1 MKKNL
6 FLLLLTN
13 LLIFTVFCQEQYSR
27 AKIWTDTKGM
37 NELANLGLAV
47 DHASVKKNTFIISDF
62 SEREIQKAKDAG
74 FKVDILIEDVKA
86 FYVDRAYKNIG
97 VQKNSTCPESS
108 GNSFDPTV
116 PSNFEL
122 GSMAGFYTYQEYLD
136 ILDDMYAQFPNLI
149 SERAAVS
156 DTLSHEGRE
165 IFYVKMSNDPAV
177 DQSKPKVLYT
187 SLHHA
192 REPGSLSETIFFM
205 WYILENYGTD
215 PEVTYLM
222 DNLEIFCV
230 PMINPDGYVHNVV
243 NDPNGGGMHR
253 KNKNPNVGN
262 VNDNP
267 GVDLNRNYSYQWGT
281 TGVDLGDEN
290 SDTYPGSGP
299 FSEPETKNMKKIAEN
314 WNVSFAFNAHTY
326 TGLLLY
332 PIGATEQEFAADH
345 DYFDAYTS
353 HMVKFNNYDP
363 DKSSGLYPASGDS
376 DDYMY
381 KDEDVFAVT
390 PEVGFNGFWPPVNQI
405 TPDCIDMLFPN
416 LVMAHLPLVYG
427 ATESTDLSSTI
438 VDMSGDFNH
447 KIQRLGQQNGTLTVS
462 IEPLSG
468 IQSVGNAINYNLN
481 IEEVQT
487 GSISYTLDPAIQYGD
502 EIKYVLVTDNGDWQ
516 NRDTIIKTFGDAT
529 LQFSDDAANA
539 ENWSGDWDLTSEDYF
554 SPDFSFT
561 DSPNGEY
568 NNNENNTYIFND
580 TVDLSEATSAYTRFR
595 AKWDIEAGY
604 DYVQFQVSTD
614 FGNSWIPQCG
624 KFTRPGVQNWGEP
637 QPVGEP
643 LYDGT
648 QNNWV
653 MEEISLTDY
662 IGEQIMFRFILVSD
676 QGVTEDGFYFD
687 DFQILYDLESDASL
701 EEHNSTSFKLIP
713 NPSNDEVQISLNE
726 FVNNGSVSIID
737 ATGKLVNRTEI
748 SHQTNTIPLDVSSYD
763 QGVYF
768 VSITVDGETSQPQR
782 MVVVH

>member
-1 MKKNL
+1 MKKKL
-6 FLLLLTN
+6 FLLFLTN
-13 LLIFTVFCQEQYSR
+13 ILILSAFCQEQYSR
-27 AKIWTDTKGM
+27 ARIWTTTETI
-37 NELANLGLAV
+37 NELANLGLAI
-47 DHASVKKNTFIISDF
+47 DHSVVKRNTYVISDF
-62 SEREIQKAKDAG
+62 SETEIQKVRDAG

-86 FYVDRAYKNIG
+86 FYVNRAYQNMGDEKNA
-97 VQKNSTCPESS
+97 TCPENS
-108 GNSFDPTV
+108 GSSFDPAI
-116 PSNFEL
+116 PSNFSL

-136 ILDDMYAQFPNLI
+136 VLDDMYATFPNLI
-149 SERAAVS
+149 TQRARIS

-165 IFYVKMSNDPAV
+165 IFYVKMSNDPTV
-177 DQSKPKVLYT
+177 DQGKPRVLYS

-205 WYILENYGTD
+205 WYMLENYGTD

-262 VNDNP
+262 SNP

-281 TGVDLGDEN
+281 TGVDLGDED
-290 SDTYPGSGP
+290 SDVYPGSGP
-299 FSEPETKNMKKIAEN
+299 FSEPETQNMKKIAEN
-314 WNVSFAFNAHTY
+314 WNISFAFNAHTH
-326 TGLLLY
+326 GGMLLF
-332 PIGATEQEFAADH
+332 PIGATSQEFADDH

-353 HMVKFNNYDP
+353 HMVKFNNYDQY
-363 DKSSGLYPASGDS
+363 KSSGLYPASGDS

-381 KDEDVFAVT
+381 KDEGVFAVT
-390 PEVGFNGFWPPVNQI
+390 PEIGFNGFWPPANQI
-405 TPDCIDMLFPN
+405 TPDCIDMLYPN

-427 ATESTDLSSTI
+427 VTESTDLSSTI

-447 KIQRLGQQNGTLTVS
+447 EIQRLGQQNGTLTVS
-462 IEPLSG
+462 IEPISG
-468 IQSVGNAINYNLN
+468 IQSVGSPIAYNLVL
-481 IEEVQT
+481 EEIQT

-502 EIKYVLVTDNGDWQ
+502 EIKYVLATDNGDWVK
-516 NRDTIIKTFGDAT
+516 RDTIVKTFGDAT

-539 ENWSGDWDLTSEDYF
+539 DNWSGDWGLTTEDFF
-554 SPDFSFT
+554 SPDYSFT
-561 DSPNGEY
+561 DSPNNDYVDDEFSIY
-568 NNNENNTYIFND
+568 TFNNTI
-580 TVDLSEATSAYTRFR
+580 DLTNATGAYTRFR

-614 FGNSWIPQCG
+614 NGNSWIPQCG
-624 KFTRPGVQNWGEP
+624 KYTRPGVQNWGQP

-648 QNNWV
+648 QNTWV
-653 MEEISLTDY
+653 LEEISLTDY
-662 IGEQIMFRFILVSD
+662 LGEEIMVRFVLESDGGVS
-676 QGVTEDGFYFD
+676 EDGFYFD
-687 DFQILYDLESDASL
+687 DFEVLYDIDDASIDENKL
-701 EEHNSTSFKLIP
+701 STFKLIP
-713 NPSNDEVQISLNE
+713 NPSNDKVQIALNS
-726 FVNNGSVSIID
+726 FTSNGSITIID
-737 ATGKLVNRTEI
+737 ATGKIINTTEI
-748 SHQTNTIPLDVSSYD
+748 SHQTNVIPVDVSKYD

-768 VSITVDGETSQPQR
+768 VSVTIDGESTQPQR